1 MSSAAL
7 SGHNVTVGSPF
18 GVSRSHALEVSHY
31 MNRLQLLSLG
41 PGPFGLLGVYNQNT
55 TNNSASILQN
65 KYVMKL
71 NNVGA
76 VNLVHDIKVG
86 H

>member
-41 PGPFGLLGVYNQNT
+41 PGPISLEVYNQNT
-55 TNNSASILQN
+55 SNNSASILQN

-76 VNLVHDIKVG
+76 LNLVHDKKVG